1 MKLTALALLTVLG
14 MSTCGDKE
22 PEVVYHE
29 DPTEALIE
37 ANRERVRQERR
48 SIDAFV
54 TGKGWPVDS
63 TGTGLRYWVYEK
75 GEGRQAKKDMVATI
89 DYDVTLLNDS
99 LVYSS
104 KGKEPID
111 FRIGQDHVESGLH
124 EGILFMKE
132 GERAHFILPSH
143 LAHGLTGDFGKV
155 SGNTPLVYDIH
166 LIALR

>member
-1 MKLTALALLTVLG
+1 MKLTGLALLTMLG
-14 MSTCGDKE
+14 MSTCGDE
-22 PEVVYHE
+22 QPEVVHHQ

-48 SIDAFV
+48 AIDAYV
-54 TGKGWPVDS
+54 ADKNWPIDS
-63 TGTGLRYWVYEK
+63 TGTGLRYWVYETTQ
-75 GEGRQAKKDMVATI
+75 GRPAVKDMVATI
-89 DYDVTLLNDS
+89 DYQVTMLNDS

-104 KGKEPID
+104 SGKEPID

-166 LIALR
+166 LVALR